1 MTNWD
6 MSKPSIVKICSQ
18 SMCDVIVECE
28 KLYVELDLGYDITV
42 SQEFNLNGSLYMY
55 SEL

>member
-1 MTNWD
+1 

-18 SMCDVIVECE
+18 CMCDVIVECE